1 MAARMRS
8 DQGGGQK
15 DADAPSKPAR
25 SSLDGEAGEPI
36 IGLKVFVVVV
46 KLWELYV
53 SYCKRIRERDWSDM
67 IIISYMHC
75 NKSSHQMSFSC
86 TD

>member
-1 MAARMRS
+1 MIQCFLQYQQEANPRPMAARMRS

-15 DADAPSKPAR
+15 DDAPSKPAR

-46 KLWELYV
+46 KLWELYG
-53 SYCKRIRERDWSDM
+53 SYCKRIREEEEREE
-67 IIISYMHC
+67 
-75 NKSSHQMSFSC
+75 
-86 TD
+86 

>member
-53 SYCKRIRERDWSDM
+53 SYCKRIRERERLVRYDHN
-67 IIISYMHC
+67 IIYAL
-75 NKSSHQMSFSC
+75 Q
-86 TD
+86 